1 MIPMTN
7 NSGSRMRGN
16 KSMVSIIRSTKVLVA
31 LIVVR

>member
-7 NSGSRMRGN
+7 KSGSSMIGN
-16 KSMVSIIRSTKVLVA
+16 KSMVSIIISTKVLVA